1 MSKKCAK
8 IHKMFSSK
16 KRYFFLYKDNNIP
29 LNGIYILY
37 EKGEFGHSTDRIV
50 RIGTHTGTDQLCSRL
65 KEHFVKEN
73 KDRSIF
79 RKNIG
84 RALLNKRRDPFLKQW
99 DIDLTTTAA
108 KNKYSEL
115 GDPDKQ
121 YQIEKLVSRYI
132 QDNFSFVVIE
142 IKDKDK
148 RLDLESKLISTV
160 SLCEECKLSAKWL
173 GQFSPKVKIRESG
186 LWQINGLY
194 GTLLSD
200 EDIKLL

>member
-160 SLCEECKLSAKWL
+160 SLCDECKPSAKWL

-186 LWQINGLY
+186 LW
-194 GTLLSD
+194 
-200 EDIKLL
+200 